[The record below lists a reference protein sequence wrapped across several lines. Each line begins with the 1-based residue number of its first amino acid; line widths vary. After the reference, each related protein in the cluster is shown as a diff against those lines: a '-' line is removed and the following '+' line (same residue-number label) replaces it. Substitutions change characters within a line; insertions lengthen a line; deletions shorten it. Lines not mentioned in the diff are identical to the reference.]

1 MDMAHDVLRILLTG
15 EPGLGRDATR
25 PEHPLVASARA
36 LATGEPRRALRR
48 LAGVREPGGVDDMA
62 AALRVA
68 AHALDLNWYPGDGG
82 AVLAEGDAERLA
94 AGAPRTPAPEAAL
107 VEFCAA
113 RFLPR
118 LLSARGI
125 VETARTS
132 GDHWAIAHVL
142 RDTERQANDVPE
154 ADAALVRWVRAHVH
168 LAAADVAR
176 RAGRDADVLAALDR
190 CRHDAHGDPWV
201 LARVYL
207 LQGDAALTPCSH
219 PDLLGLRLGPGHTA
233 QPGSAPEDIPVDP
246 AMARAHYEAADAL
259 YARLPAP
266 RGRARVA
273 LRLAHLPRTRGD
285 GPARA
290 QAGKRAAALA
300 EQSGAGALTALATTH
315 RLLDRLADGHDADRR
330 DLDELARWCRDDG
343 SFSYLKGLV
352 RLLLARAAAWQ
363 RDGLTL
369 AALRCLRAA
378 RFVTA
383 RITAPPEADLT
394 DRAYVDLV
402 DRLNFRQASTVL
414 LAADTAHA
422 TAALRERG
430 ADERGW
436 LRAAELALALDRA
449 VEALADP
456 DLKGVAQARLGEVA
470 ATAERLAGSWPPARQ
485 AIDIVRE
492 SLRRAPAQLLRHRG
506 RRALEAGF
514 RDEAH
519 AVLRAAL
526 DRAGDDALLRTALLY
541 ELGRR
546 RQAHALASRLF
557 RSGGLHPDHAVSLFL
572 RLGDPHTARHALG
585 VLDETSWCGDPERP
599 WEDLARR
606 AELAEAF
613 GDHTTAVRV
622 GEDAVARFERWSD
635 QLVRDVLRTS
645 MTDDVNVAAMY
656 HIAARAHLGRADEAH
671 LGRADEAPGGP
682 VEQHPEGPHDTV
694 DPDAERAL
702 AFELSDRCR
711 GIAVDVLRALDALPQ
726 GPPLDAA
733 RRWLRAGSAWAAAYE
748 GLVDSVTGDVA
759 HTPSSARLRATVLA
773 AEDELEAAE
782 AHVATHAPGLLR
794 GRADGE
800 RRIRGTRLDAVRAAL
815 PDDALL
821 LMYETFDD
829 DLVTWAVDRH
839 GARHTRR
846 TVHHRDLACAVRRF
860 HSACASGH
868 HDTADAGALARLLL
882 DPVADAVR
890 GRRRLYVVP
899 HRALTLVPF
908 AVLPLDDVPLG
919 EWCVISQLPSA
930 SLVTRPGGGRPPR
943 RDAPALLVGDPAYAP
958 GRGLARLPGTATEV
972 RAIARLLGTEPL
984 LGDAATAAAV
994 TASAPGRAVLHLATH
1009 GVLDERGPHRSHVAL
1024 AGHDRLTVGDVTG
1037 LDLTADLVVLSA
1049 CHTGRG
1055 TATAGGDVIGLV
1067 RAAVAAGARHAV
1079 VSLWP
1084 VDDAS
1089 GAVLM
1094 TYFYEA
1100 LFARPG
1106 TPVADA
1112 LTTAQRRLRA
1122 LDADGRA
1129 TAYERL
1135 RETTGGGAAA
1145 ACARDGR
1152 PPTALT
1158 RHTSPLPYHWAP
1170 FIHIGA

>member
-1 MDMAHDVLRILLTG
+1 MDLAHDVIRILLTG
-15 EPGLGRDATR
+15 EPGLGRDAAR

-36 LATGEPRRALRR
+36 LATGEPRRALRH
-48 LAGVREPGGVDDMA
+48 LAGVREPGATDDMA
-62 AALRVA
+62 AALRVT
-68 AHALDLNWYPGDGG
+68 AHALDLNWYPGGQG
-82 AVLAEGDAERLA
+82 AVLADGDAERLA
-94 AGAPRTPAPEAAL
+94 AGPPRQPAPDAAL
-107 VEFCAA
+107 LEFCAA

-125 VETARTS
+125 VENARTG
-132 GDHWAIAHVL
+132 GDHWAVAHVL
-142 RDTERQANDVPE
+142 RDTERQANDLPG
-154 ADAALVRWVRAHVH
+154 ADAALTRWVRAHVH

-219 PDLLGLRLGPGHTA
+219 PDLLGLRLGPTEAAAPGTA
-233 QPGSAPEDIPVDP
+233 PVDVPADP

-273 LRLAHLPRTRGD
+273 LRLAHLARTRGD
-285 GPARA
+285 GPARVR
-290 QAGKRAAALA
+290 AGERAAALA
-300 EQSGAGALTALATTH
+300 DRAGAGSLAALATTH
-315 RLLDRLADGHDADRR
+315 RLLDRLADGFDADRR

-343 SFSYLKGLV
+343 SSSYLKGLV

-383 RITAPPEADLT
+383 RITAPLEADLT

-422 TAALRERG
+422 TAALRARD
-430 ADERGW
+430 ADERSW
-436 LRAAELALALDRA
+436 LRAADLALALDRA

-456 DLKGVAQARLGEVA
+456 DLKGIAQARLGEVA
-470 ATAERLAGSWPPARQ
+470 AAAERLAGSWPPARQ

-519 AVLRAAL
+519 AALRAAL

-541 ELGRR
+541 ELGLRQ
-546 RQAHALASRLF
+546 QAHALASRLF
-557 RSGGLHPDHAVSLFL
+557 RRGGLHPDHAVSLFL

-585 VLDETSWCGDPERP
+585 VLDETSWRGDPDRP

-606 AELAEAF
+606 AELAEAL
-613 GDHTTAVRV
+613 GDHTTAARLC
-622 GEDAVARFERWSD
+622 GDAVTRFEQWSD

-656 HIAARAHLGRADEAH
+656 HIAARVHLCIADEA
-671 LGRADEAPGGP
+671 RQAPAGPPAGGP
-682 VEQHPEGPHDTV
+682 HGTV

-711 GIAVDVLRALDALPQ
+711 GIAVDVLRALDDLPP

-748 GLVDSVTGDVA
+748 GLVDSVRGDA
-759 HTPSSARLRATVLA
+759 ARTPSSARLRATVLA

-782 AHVATHAPGLLR
+782 THVATHAPGLLR
-794 GRADGE
+794 GRADDG

-860 HSACASGH
+860 HSACAGGH

-890 GRRRLYVVP
+890 SRRRLYVVP

-908 AVLPLDDVPLG
+908 AVLPVGDVPLG
-919 EWCVISQLPSA
+919 ERCVISQLPSA
-930 SLVTRPGGGRPPR
+930 SLITRPGCDRPPG

-984 LGDAATAAAV
+984 LGEAATAAAV

-1009 GVLDERGPHRSHVAL
+1009 GVLHERGPHRSHVAL

-1100 LFARPG
+1100 LLARPG

-1112 LTTAQRRLRA
+1112 LTSAQRRLRA

-1129 TAYERL
+1129 GAYERL
-1135 RETTGGGAAA
+1135 REATGGGAAA
-1145 ACARDGR
+1145 ECARDGR

-1170 FIHIGA
+1170 FIHVGG